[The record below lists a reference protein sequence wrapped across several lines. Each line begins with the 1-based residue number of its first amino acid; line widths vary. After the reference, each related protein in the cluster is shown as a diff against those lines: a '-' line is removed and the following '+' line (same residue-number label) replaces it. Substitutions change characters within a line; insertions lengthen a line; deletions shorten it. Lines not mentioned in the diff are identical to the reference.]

1 MTTARDIAATIR
13 ATWPPERLDRVGPFD
28 VAWGAGGGNRVS
40 AARLTDPASDGAM
53 ATTADIEAVER
64 TQIAGG
70 QAPLFAVFAGQEA
83 LDRAL
88 EDLAYRKRDETLALS
103 APVAD
108 LAEPPPPVSCF
119 DIWPPLAV
127 QEEIWQTG
135 GIGPARLAIM
145 HRADGPKTCLFG
157 RIDDRPAATA
167 FIAVHGR
174 TAMLHALEVAA
185 AGASQGSGPPDD
197 ARRRSLGQR
206 SGRHPFH
213 GPRHPY
219 QRCAGRLYASLG
231 LKPVENYHYRAK
243 KDRARK

>member
-83 LDRAL
+83 LDRTL

-167 FIAVHGR
+167 FIALHGR
-174 TAMLHALEVAA
+174 TAMLHALEVLPQARRKGLA
-185 AGASQGSGPPDD
+185 RLMMRAGAAWARDQGATQFTVLVTRTND
-197 ARRRSLGQR
+197 A
-206 SGRHPFH
+206 
-213 GPRHPY
+213 
-219 QRCAGRLYASLG
+219 AGRLYASLG
-231 LKPVENYHYRAK
+231 LKPVGHYHYRAK
-243 KDRARK
+243 